1 MASIKPQRA
10 RPQAAY
16 QHRAKHQ
23 SYVLSTS
30 QEEDPTHHHHQQS
43 EEAQQIL
50 SKPTSEGAE
59 KDEED
64 LIDEDLEEF
73 IQNDD
78 GEDDEV

>member
-1 MASIKPQRA
+1 M
-10 RPQAAY
+10 
-16 QHRAKHQ
+16 
-23 SYVLSTS
+23 LSTS
-30 QEEDPTHHHHQQS
+30 QEEDPAHHHQKS
-43 EEAQQIL
+43 EETQQVQ

-59 KDEED
+59 KYEED